1 MLRKNLFQTVLFVL
15 CLSVS
20 SWGRAE
26 PESMTREQMQE
37 MYMAFLQQEGYTPKI
52 TEKGNVSFK
61 FEGNTFLIRVI
72 EKSPLYFS
80 LLATYDWPMET
91 EEKRF
96 KALAAANKASMN
108 TKVAKTVIGDGFVV
122 MDFQALLQEPKD
134 FRLVFKDSIY
144 AVRYAVRVFYEETK

>member
-1 MLRKNLFQTVLFVL
+1 MLRKNLFQAVLFVL

-20 SWGRAE
+20 TWGRADTE
-26 PESMTREQMQE
+26 PMTREQLQE
-37 MYMAFLQQEGYTPKI
+37 MYMTFLQQEGYTPKI

-61 FEGNTFLIRVI
+61 FEGNTYLIRI
-72 EKSPLYFS
+72 AEKNPLYFS
-80 LLATYDWPMET
+80 LLATYDWPTDT
-91 EEKRF
+91 EEKRI
-96 KALAAANKASMN
+96 KALTAANKASMN

-122 MDFQALLQEPKD
+122 MDFQAFLQEPKD